1 MAILCDKLGRE
12 AYTDFVT
19 NAAKTAQHW
28 FDVFFWN
35 SSLKKTTKKRY
46 GIMMVKKRLRES
58 IFCIIVLFSCTVNGQ
73 L

>member
-1 MAILCDKLGRE
+1 VAILCDKLVE